1 MWHYIFWG
9 IVVSGIVLI
18 MIFLVRSM
26 NKKTKELSGGLIYDN
41 DNNNDEINHNNTLL
55 TNFDLDQDMVGGQE
69 LPGLGDSQKVYRTRD
84 EIVGSNLAEAILK
97 TRLRCAFDIIPDVEF
112 GEDDSDEMV
121 MLKQA
126 VLKVK
131 GILGKI
137 QLFNEKK

>member
-9 IVVSGIVLI
+9 IVVLGIVLI

-41 DNNNDEINHNNTLL
+41 DNDEINHNNTLL
-55 TNFDLDQDMVGGQE
+55 TNFDLDQDMVGEHE

-84 EIVGSNLAEAILK
+84 EIIDSNLAEAILK
-97 TRLRCAFDIIPDVEF
+97 TRLRCAFDIIPDIEF
-112 GEDDSDEMV
+112 GENDSDEMV

-137 QLFNEKK
+137 LDD